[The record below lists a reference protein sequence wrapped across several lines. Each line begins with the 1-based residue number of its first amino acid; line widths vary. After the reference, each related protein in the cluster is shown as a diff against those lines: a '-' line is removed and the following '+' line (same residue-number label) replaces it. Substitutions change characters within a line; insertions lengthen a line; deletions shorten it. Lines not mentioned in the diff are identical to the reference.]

1 MAPPSLEP
9 PPAIEAISG
18 SSAPIPDGPAEAR
31 ARRLGLIDG
40 QRTTLQTLAIQSL
53 YGAREVF
60 GLRQLDKAESSR
72 PTSDL
77 VPNDDRRGHLKAGLR
92 NEFVEGS
99 VRRAVGKITYEQFSQ
114 LILQLRAALREGPPD

>member
-1 MAPPSLEP
+1 MRQHDANIRARFGFLLPTFQDRAQTAQADYDVFGFAHS
-9 PPAIEAISG
+9 I
-18 SSAPIPDGPAEAR
+18 SSAR
-31 ARRLGLIDG
+31 F
-40 QRTTLQTLAIQSL
+40 
-53 YGAREVF
+53 AREVF